1 MNPRLS
7 ILAVILNC
15 ISYSVILYIRCFNLY
30 ISIESGVK
38 MIENILYKIEELKK
52 EKNAIILAHYY
63 ERPEIQDV
71 ADYVGDSY
79 YLSKIARDCKEN
91 VIVFCGVKFMAESAK
106 ILSPQKTVLLPNIDA
121 GCPMAE
127 MADAAT
133 LAKVKEDHP
142 NAAVVC
148 YINSTAEVK
157 ALCDVSV
164 TSSSAV
170 KIIENIDKD
179 EIIFLPDKN
188 LGGYISEKFPNKKFI
203 LWNGFCI
210 THKKVKVENI
220 HSIKVLRPE
229 AKVLVHPECEGEVR
243 AVADFIGSTGEI
255 IDYATKSSSNE
266 FVIVTEEGVLHELK
280 KRNPNKSFYVPGT
293 TMTCV
298 NMKKTILEDVYES
311 LLYNQHEIIL
321 DEEIR
326 LKALA
331 SLENMHK
338 LGG

>member
-1 MNPRLS
+1 
-7 ILAVILNC
+7 
-15 ISYSVILYIRCFNLY
+15 
-30 ISIESGVK
+30 
-38 MIENILYKIEELKK
+38 MIENLVYKIKELKK

-63 ERPEIQDV
+63 ERPEIQDI

-91 VIVFCGVKFMAESAK
+91 IIVFCGVKFMAESAK
-106 ILSPQKTVLLPNIDA
+106 ILSPQKTVLLPNMDA

-127 MADAAT
+127 MADAKT
-133 LAKVKEDHP
+133 LAKVKEEHP

-188 LGGYISEKFPNKKFI
+188 LGEYIAEKFPNKKFI

-220 HSIKVLRPE
+220 EAIKILKPE
-229 AKVLVHPECEGEVR
+229 AKVLVHPECESEVR

-255 IDYATKSSSNE
+255 IDYATKSLSNE
-266 FVIVTEEGVLHELK
+266 FVIVTEQGVLHELK
-280 KRNPNKSFYVPGT
+280 KKNPSKNFYVPGT

-298 NMKKTILEDVYES
+298 NMKKIILQDVYES